1 MKRFVVILCCSLL
14 ATAWA
19 ANPQCAAGGIKHP
32 DPANPA
38 CCAASC
44 GVQHCGTVTC
54 ANNGQAANCCSAGIK
69 AAAKSCNT
77 FNAPCVRSS
86 SSVPL
91 LPQAPRTCAQKG
103 GISDSAKTVCCTGRC
118 GSCGGNNCS
127 KRAGGSAG
135 CCAGAIKASQKM
147 CANGNTAPPCI
158 LSATAVAKPVP
169 PITTVIPPSKGGAVR
184 RNVQIGIY
192 PGNAKPLAQ
201 REAEYGVHVDH
212 VLQFQSVPFLDHA
225 KIKDL
230 LNSQHKVILVS
241 AICIHCC

>member
-1 MKRFVVILCCSLL
+1 
-14 ATAWA
+14 
-19 ANPQCAAGGIKHP
+19 
-32 DPANPA
+32 
-38 CCAASC
+38 
-44 GVQHCGTVTC
+44 
-54 ANNGQAANCCSAGIK
+54 
-69 AAAKSCNT
+69 
-77 FNAPCVRSS
+77 VRSS

-91 LPQAPRTCAQKG
+91 LPQVPKTCAQKG
-103 GISDSAKTVCCTGRC
+103 GISDSAKIVCCTGRC
-118 GSCGGNNCS
+118 GSCGGRKCS

-158 LSATAVAKPVP
+158 LSATSTGAVAKPIP
-169 PITTVIPPSKGGAVR
+169 PLTTVIPSKSVAVR

-192 PGNAKPLAQ
+192 PGNAKSLVQ
-201 REAEYGVHVDH
+201 REAEYGFHVDH

-241 AICIHCC
+241 AGCMHTHCLHVS

>member
-1 MKRFVVILCCSLL
+1 VVQRESHSLSLMICL
-14 ATAWA
+14 ALPLVLVAHTTTC
-19 ANPQCAAGGIKHP
+19 NRSLHVCMY
-32 DPANPA
+32 NR
-38 CCAASC
+38 
-44 GVQHCGTVTC
+44 TC
-54 ANNGQAANCCSAGIK
+54 ANNGEAANCCSAGIK
-69 AAAKSCNT
+69 ATAKSCNT
-77 FNAPCVRSS
+77 FNAPCVRNR

-103 GISDSAKTVCCTGRC
+103 GISDSAKTACCTGRC

-169 PITTVIPPSKGGAVR
+169 PLTTVIPSKGVAVR

-192 PGNAKPLAQ
+192 PGTAKPLAQ
-201 REAEYGVHVDH
+201 REAEYGFHVDH
-212 VLQFQSVPFLDHA
+212 VLQFQNVPFLDHA

-241 AICIHCC
+241 SCCMHAHTRLLTSSC